1 MYLKHH
7 YPSIGSVPTG
17 FLVASLALS
26 RKYRGEAV
34 YDLEKNVRTVGS
46 ISLTLYIVF
55 LYNDWWDAV

>member
-1 MYLKHH
+1 M
-7 YPSIGSVPTG
+7 PTG

-26 RKYRGEAV
+26 RKYRGESV

-55 LYNDWWDAV
+55 LYNDWWDAVL